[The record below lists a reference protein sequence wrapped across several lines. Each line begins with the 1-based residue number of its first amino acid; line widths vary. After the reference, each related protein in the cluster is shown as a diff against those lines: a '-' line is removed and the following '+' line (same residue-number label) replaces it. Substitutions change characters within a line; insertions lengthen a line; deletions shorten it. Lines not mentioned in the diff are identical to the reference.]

1 MLLLE
6 LWGLLIHA
14 QGWGQQGTWSHIMV
28 CLYLAMCPLQQAGG
42 SLLANFSD
50 SVVESQEVIKTPG
63 REELSRGP
71 VVKTPVQGAQTLVRK
86 LRSSVPQGGTKTLK
100 NKKIKRPF

>member
-1 MLLLE
+1 
-6 LWGLLIHA
+6 
-14 QGWGQQGTWSHIMV
+14 
-28 CLYLAMCPLQQAGG
+28 MCPLQQAGG